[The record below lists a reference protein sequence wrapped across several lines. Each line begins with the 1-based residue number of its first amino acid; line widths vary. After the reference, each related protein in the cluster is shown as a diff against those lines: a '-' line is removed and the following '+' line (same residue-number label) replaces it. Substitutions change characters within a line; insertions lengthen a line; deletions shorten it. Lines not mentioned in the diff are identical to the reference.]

1 MLDSDFSYFYCV
13 LMEKR
18 TIIIGVL
25 LVLLGLAFFA
35 STGFN
40 KYTALIPLPLGIIFM
55 LLGWL
60 AMSENWRKLIM
71 HIASFLGL
79 IGALPLF
86 MGLPKLIKLLQ
97 GSEVQ
102 RPLAAMEMSAMGL
115 LCTVYFALCVKY
127 FIDRRREKS

>member
-1 MLDSDFSYFYCV
+1 
-13 LMEKR
+13 MEKR
-18 TIIIGVL
+18 TIFIGAS

-40 KYTALIPLPLGIIFM
+40 KYTALIPLPLGLIFM
-55 LLGWL
+55 LLGWW
-60 AMSENWRKLIM
+60 AMSESWRKLVM
-71 HIASFLGL
+71 HIASFLGF

-97 GSEVQ
+97 GIEIQ

-115 LCTVYFALCVKY
+115 LCAVYFALCVKY
-127 FIDRRREKS
+127 FIERRKEKN